1 MNIKTKNWSR
11 NLGTALFAII
21 LFSCAGS
28 DSGNIGSVNKIQG
41 TWKLISGTTIE
52 KGDTALTDYTKDQ
65 EMIKIINNSH
75 FAFLRHDLNKGK
87 DSSKAIYSSG
97 GGRYSIKGDQYT
109 EQLDYCD
116 AREWEGHTFQFEVS
130 FNQDT
135 LIQRGVEKNESLGI
149 DRLII
154 EKYVR

>member
-1 MNIKTKNWSR
+1 MKIKIVTGY
-11 NLGTALFAII
+11 LPFYLLTIT
-21 LFSCAGS
+21 LFSCGQNNIETAPS
-28 DSGNIGSVNKIQG
+28 DRNIEG
-41 TWKLISGTTIE
+41 TWKLISGITIE
-52 KGDTALTDYTKDQ
+52 KGDTVFTDYTKDQ
-65 EMIKIINNSH
+65 QMIKIINNSH

-87 DSSKAIYSSG
+87 DSTTAIYSSG

-130 FNQDT
+130 FNKDT
-135 LIQRGVEKNESLGI
+135 LIQRGVEKNESLGV